1 MTGFQACVE
10 SRKYKA
16 RVEQD
21 ASLGQTVGVDGTP
34 MFFING
40 IGLSGAA
47 PLGDFE
53 KIIDGELQTH

>member
-1 MTGFQACVE
+1 
-10 SRKYKA
+10 
-16 RVEQD
+16 
-21 ASLGQTVGVDGTP
+21 

-53 KIIDGELQTH
+53 KIIDGELLSH